1 MSRGED
7 QAYRQE
13 QDDLQERSE
22 QGELTLFCCNR
33 VCCNRGG
40 ICRALI
46 WAEPAG
52 LVVRYASLVPTQRPF
67 LGAGLS
73 GAQGNKQALCRR
85 SIRADSL
92 LKVPDCSHPLKHPA
106 QLSLLAPFEDRRPN
120 LSRELGEKVHL
131 TQSV

>member
-7 QAYRQE
+7 QAYRQG
-13 QDDLQERSE
+13 QTIFRKQLILLQ
-22 QGELTLFCCNR
+22 Q
-33 VCCNRGG
+33 VCCNRAF

-73 GAQGNKQALCRR
+73 CAKGNKQALCRR
-85 SIRADSL
+85 SIGTDSL
-92 LKVPDCSHPLKHPA
+92 LKVPDRSHPLKHPA

-120 LSRELGEKVHL
+120 LSRELGEKLHL
-131 TQSV
+131 ARSRVF